1 MTVTMEALQHLLG
14 EMHKMQ
20 SDSLANL
27 MKQQNDA
34 LAVLVGSGPRELWAH
49 VPSRSKVTS

>member
-1 MTVTMEALQHLLG
+1 MAVTMEALQHLLG

-27 MKQQNDA
+27 MKQA
-34 LAVLVGSGPRELWAH
+34 